1 MLGIGLDH
9 PPSEEVDATVDH
21 VRNTVGTDLA
31 PHPGGWPGE
40 TEKAL
45 IDAIFSARAG
55 YGSPGGEH
63 REPTGVYRVLAE
75 WQQLRGNADR
85 LDDLTELRAAIGQVG
100 FDLLHGI
107 NHQRVPGNASDRPT
121 KWQAV
126 DQTASSLT
134 EVGVTSATDVTDKLA
149 DQATFSKLWGAFVAA
164 RGVGDATFSYFLMLL
179 GHPGVKADTMVRAF
193 VDEALNSGRRPGS
206 GDPSNIGAKRAQ
218 ALLLAAADRLAVDVL
233 RLDHA
238 AWNHQR
244 DARRAARR

>member
-1 MLGIGLDH
+1 MLGVGLDH
-9 PPSEEVDATVDH
+9 PPSDEVDATVDY
-21 VRNTVGTDLA
+21 VCNTVGTDLP

-40 TEKAL
+40 IERAL

-55 YGSPGGEH
+55 YGSPGGED

-75 WQQLRGNADR
+75 WQQLRGSADR
-85 LDDLTELRAAIGQVG
+85 LDDLAELRATIGHEG

-107 NHQRVPGNASDRPT
+107 NHQRVPGNAADRPT

-126 DQTASSLT
+126 DQTAGSLT
-134 EVGVTSATDVTDKLA
+134 EVGVTSGADVAMKLA
-149 DQATFSKLWGAFVAA
+149 EQAAFRKLWAAFVATS
-164 RGVGDATFSYFLMLL
+164 GVGDATFSYFLMLL

-193 VDEALNSGRRPGS
+193 VDEALTPRRRPGS

-238 AWNHQR
+238 VWNHQR